1 MIGSNGIFKLFNVNL
16 LKLKE
21 FLKDFP
27 HATNVSCCDDEVK
40 IEYDLSGLSIADRDK
55 FYKGF
60 IENFGGSIFAET
72 DVDLKTQLFQILNLR
87 GIKISFA
94 ESFTGGLLS
103 STITKMSGAS
113 NVLYEGIVCYNE
125 ISKHKRL
132 GVLESTLKRCYP
144 VSEDVAREMANGLLK
159 DSEAEIAVSTTGIAG
174 PNSDNS
180 GFPVGLCYFGIATH
194 NKTAVYKYKLKG
206 NREEIIN
213 KGVKIAM
220 FLAIKALRDNTFDV

>member
-1 MIGSNGIFKLFNVNL
+1 MIEHKGVFKLFNANL
-16 LKLKE
+16 NKLKE
-21 FLKDFP
+21 FITGFP
-27 HATNVSCCDDEVK
+27 NVANVSFYDDEIKV
-40 IEYDLSGLSIADRDK
+40 EYDLDSLSILERDR

-60 IENFGGSIFAET
+60 IESFGGSIFAET
-72 DVDLKTQLFQILNLR
+72 DVDLKTQLFSILNLR

-103 STITKMSGAS
+103 STITKIPGAS
-113 NVLYEGIVCYNE
+113 RVLYEGIVCYTE
-125 ISKHKRL
+125 ESKHKRL

-144 VSEDVAREMANGLLK
+144 VSEDVAREMASGLLV
-159 DSEAEIAVSTTGIAG
+159 DSDADIAVSTTGIAG

-180 GFPVGLCYFGIATH
+180 GFPVGLCYFGISTRD
-194 NKTAVYKYKLKG
+194 KTAVYKYKLKG

-220 FLAIKALRDNTFDV
+220 FLAIKALKDGKFNL